1 MLTTIPKPPEFG
13 QASRRAIKAAA
24 LTIELAGGLPD
35 SCAMSSGGQS
45 PTCIHHRSWN
55 LLLLPTTCES
65 PIYIAEAIELVRR
78 LTDESAL
85 VVRLDTALEPP
96 ISLVTFDAVL
106 RREGKVVVLRGLLP
120 CIVPG
125 ERRLALIPKGASRPE
140 LVLGSTGLVAVDAIS
155 AVDTWGAQDG
165 IAAAAAFFRS
175 RIWGGL

>member
-1 MLTTIPKPPEFG
+1 MLTTLQPCGLG

-35 SCAMSSGGQS
+35 ACAMSSGTHS
-45 PTCIHHRSWN
+45 PTCIHHRDWN
-55 LLLLPTTCES
+55 LLLLPTTCEA

-85 VVRLDTALEPP
+85 IVRLDTALEPP
-96 ISLVTFDAVL
+96 IGLVTFDAVV
-106 RREGKVVVLRGLLP
+106 RRQGDVVVLRGLLP

-125 ERRLALIPKGASRPE
+125 DRRLALIPKGASKPA
-140 LVLGSTGLVAVDAIS
+140 LVLGSIGLVADDAIS
-155 AVDTWGAQDG
+155 ATDIWLLKDG

>member
-1 MLTTIPKPPEFG
+1 MLNTIPKAPELG
-13 QASRRAIKAAA
+13 QASRRAVKAAA

-35 SCAMSSGGQS
+35 ACTVSSGSQS
-45 PTCIHHRSWN
+45 PTCIHHRGWN
-55 LLLLPTTCES
+55 LLLLPTTCEG
-65 PIYIAEAIELVRR
+65 PIYITEAIELVRR

-96 ISLVTFDAVL
+96 ISLVTFDAVV
-106 RREGKVVVLRGLLP
+106 RQQGDVVILRGLLP

-125 ERRLALIPKGASRPE
+125 DRRLALIPKGASKPV
-140 LVLGSTGLVAVDAIS
+140 LVFGSMGLAADYAIS
-155 AVDTWGAQDG
+155 AADTWNAQDG